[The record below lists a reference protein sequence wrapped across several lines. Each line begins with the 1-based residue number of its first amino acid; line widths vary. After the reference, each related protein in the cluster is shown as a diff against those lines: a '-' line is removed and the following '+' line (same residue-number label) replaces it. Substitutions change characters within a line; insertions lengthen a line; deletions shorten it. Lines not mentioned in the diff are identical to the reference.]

1 MMRAGH
7 AWYCEQAGMRILQ
20 LCIRLLGCPP
30 PLSPTAREL
39 PDPTQSPAGDRAD
52 ILCVL
57 QDRLLL
63 SDVSVTH
70 CCADTYVGQAAANAG
85 SAAEAR
91 AANKVAK
98 YALREPGGYDFTPLV
113 VESCGRLCSATHK
126 LLNLLGRQA
135 SDNGR
140 VTKGAWVEGA
150 LRRLSVALCKRHDFL
165 FRANLHAICRTAGKH
180 PTRGATVPHTIEV

>member
-1 MMRAGH
+1 MQSAGVPTSLEPN
-7 AWYCEQAGMRILQ
+7 CSRVAGSN
-20 LCIRLLGCPP
+20 PVT
-30 PLSPTAREL
+30 S
-39 PDPTQSPAGDRAD
+39 AGDRAA

-70 CCADTYVGQAAANAG
+70 CCADTYVGQAAATAG

-91 AANKVAK
+91 AAKKVAK
-98 YALREPGGYDFTPLV
+98 YALSEPGGYDFTPLV
-113 VESCGRLCSATHK
+113 VESYGRQCSATHK

-140 VTKGAWVEGA
+140 VTKGAWVESA
-150 LRRLSVALCKRHDFL
+150 LSVAL
-165 FRANLHAICRTAGKH
+165 
-180 PTRGATVPHTIEV
+180 